1 MKSCIGLLL
10 VLLVM
15 VAVLGTGGLIWYLSS
30 NAEFTRKDAPSA
42 STPAPAPAAPLP
54 PAKPPAPRPR

>member
-1 MKSCIGLLL
+1 MKSCLGLLL

-30 NAEFTRKDAPSA
+30 NAEFTRKDAPEATAAPSA
-42 STPAPAPAAPLP
+42 TPLP
-54 PAKPPAPRPR
+54 PVKPAAPRPR